1 MSKLFEFLKENIMI
15 IIGTILIYQLLLTIF
30 CFSTVNLVL
39 LAGIIVIVATAV
51 IITTYKDTIID
62 FFKRK

>member
-1 MSKLFEFLKENIMI
+1 MSKIFEFIKDNITVI
-15 IIGTILIYQLLLTIF
+15 FGTILIYQFLLTIF

-51 IITTYKDTIID
+51 IISNYKDNIID

>member
-1 MSKLFEFLKENIMI
+1 MSKIFEFIKDNITVI
-15 IIGTILIYQLLLTIF
+15 FGTILIYQLLLTIF

-51 IITTYKDTIID
+51 IISNYKDNIID

>member
-1 MSKLFEFLKENIMI
+1 MSKLFEFIKENITI
-15 IIGTILIYQLLLTIF
+15 IFGTILIYQLILTVF

-39 LAGIIVIVATAV
+39 LAGIIVIVAGATIV
-51 IITTYKDTIID
+51 STYKDTIID

>member
-1 MSKLFEFLKENIMI
+1 MSKIFEFIKDNITVI
-15 IIGTILIYQLLLTIF
+15 FGTILIYQFLLTIF

-39 LAGIIVIVATAV
+39 LAGIIVIVAGATIV
-51 IITTYKDTIID
+51 STYKDTIID

>member
-1 MSKLFEFLKENIMI
+1 MSKIFEFIKDNITVI
-15 IIGTILIYQLLLTIF
+15 FGTILIYQFLLTIF

-51 IITTYKDTIID
+51 IISNYKDNITD